1 MTISKLGLG
10 ALATASALYAG
21 TFNVD
26 KDHSSVGFKVKHMM
40 ISNVKGKFDKFD
52 GSFSYDEKANKL
64 LSLNG
69 VVDTSSINTNND
81 KRDAHLKS
89 ADFFDV
95 KKYPNIT
102 FDLTK
107 VQGDTAYGKLTMHGI
122 TQNVELEYED
132 NGVIKDPW
140 GNTRVGLVLSG
151 KINRK
156 DFGLLY
162 NTALEAG
169 GVLIGDE
176 VKLDVEL
183 EGILAK

>member
-10 ALATASALYAG
+10 AVATAGALYAG
-21 TFNVD
+21 TFNLD

-40 ISNVKGKFDKFD
+40 ISNVKGKFNKFD
-52 GSFSYDEKANKL
+52 GSFNYDEKSKKL
-64 LSLNG
+64 LSLHG
-69 VVDTSSINTNND
+69 VIDANSISTENE
-81 KRDAHLKS
+81 KRDNHLRS

-95 KKYPNIT
+95 SKYPDIT

-107 VQGDTAYGKLTMHGI
+107 VQGESAYGNLTMHGI
-122 TQNVELEYED
+122 TKEIKLDYED

-140 GNTRVGLVLSG
+140 GNTRVGLALSG

-156 DFGLLY
+156 DFGLVY